1 MNDEIN
7 SAYERLVAAVRIFN
21 EIWPTLVVDGVIWR
35 IPLLTEQRTPSR
47 INVQLVTGAAAI
59 KAAVDAFREFERDL
73 GQAPGTVLRLP
84 GYFVL
89 SGSVLDEGRAVNRC
103 KSELMDAIEAERV
116 FRNVAVSRRSH
127 IMRQALG
134 KNFSP
139 NQLKR
144 AIQVFDAAPRQITFT
159 WAGHTSGKERVT
171 VAHARELLL
180 EEAHEVSMATGEPVE
195 NSPQWVDLRSIANMA
210 ETDLLDVP
218 KQIAPH
224 PRAMLWFSES
234 SRYDAMLHA
243 NLPFFVL
250 DGQSVARVVS
260 LKNFDRDQRSARR
273 LDMKQRT
280 PALPGGRF
288 FVAAAEVQ
296 CADQKSDAVDAV
308 TSTYRESIKTKPAD
322 QGSP

>member
-1 MNDEIN
+1 MNDTIIA
-7 SAYERLVAAVRIFN
+7 AYERLVATVKAFN
-21 EIWPTLVVDGVIWR
+21 ERWPALVVDGVIWR
-35 IPLLTEQRTPSR
+35 IPLLTEQRTPSQ
-47 INVQLVTGAAAI
+47 INVQIVTGADAI
-59 KAAVDAFREFERDL
+59 KAAVEAFREFERDL

-89 SGSVLDEGRAVNRC
+89 SGSVLAEGRAVNRC
-103 KSELMDAIEAERV
+103 KSELVDAIEAERV
-116 FRNVAVSRRSH
+116 LRNVAVSRRSH

-134 KNFSP
+134 QNFSL

-144 AIQVFDAAPRQITFT
+144 AVQVFDAAPRQITFT

-180 EEAHEVSMATGEPVE
+180 VEAHERSIATGEPVE
-195 NSPQWVDLRSIANMA
+195 SSPQWIDLHSIANMA

-250 DGQSVARVVS
+250 GGQSAARVVS
-260 LKNFDRDQRSARR
+260 LKNFDRDARSAKR
-273 LDMKQRT
+273 LDIKQRT

-288 FVAAAEVQ
+288 FVASAE
-296 CADQKSDAVDAV
+296 DEDPDLKSDAEATVI
-308 TSTYRESIKTKPAD
+308 STYKESIRSNPEN
-322 QGSP
+322 

>member
-1 MNDEIN
+1 MNDTIIA
-7 SAYERLVAAVRIFN
+7 AYERLVATVKAFN
-21 EIWPTLVVDGVIWR
+21 ERWPALVVDGVIWR

-47 INVQLVTGAAAI
+47 INVQIVTGAEAI
-59 KAAVDAFREFERDL
+59 KAAIEAFREFERDL

-103 KSELMDAIEAERV
+103 KSELVDAIEAERV
-116 FRNVAVSRRSH
+116 LRNVAVSRRSH

-134 KNFSP
+134 KNFSL

-144 AIQVFDAAPRQITFT
+144 AVQVFDAAPRQITFT

-171 VAHARELLL
+171 VAQARELLL
-180 EEAHEVSMATGEPVE
+180 VEAHERSIATGEPVE
-195 NSPQWVDLRSIANMA
+195 SSPQWIDLRSIANMA

-250 DGQSVARVVS
+250 DGQSAARVVS
-260 LKNFDRDQRSARR
+260 LKNFDRDVRSARR
-273 LDMKQRT
+273 LDIKQRT

-288 FVAAAEVQ
+288 FVASAEDE
-296 CADQKSDAVDAV
+296 CADPESATDGAV
-308 TSTYRESIKTKPAD
+308 TSTYRESIRPKPD
-322 QGSP
+322 DEKL

>member
-1 MNDEIN
+1 MNDTIIA
-7 SAYERLVAAVRIFN
+7 AYERLVATVRAFN
-21 EIWPTLVVDGVIWR
+21 DRWPSLVVDGMIWR

-47 INVQLVTGAAAI
+47 INVQIVTGADAI
-59 KAAVDAFREFERDL
+59 KAAVKVFREFERDL

-84 GYFVL
+84 GYFVI
-89 SGSVLDEGRAVNRC
+89 SGSLLDEGRAVNRC
-103 KSELMDAIEAERV
+103 KSELVDAIEAERV
-116 FRNVAVSRRSH
+116 LRNVAVSRRSH

-134 KNFSP
+134 KNFSL

-180 EEAHEVSMATGEPVE
+180 EKAHERSMATGEPVE
-195 NSPQWVDLRSIANMA
+195 SSPQWIDLRSIANMA

-224 PRAMLWFSES
+224 PRAMLWFSER

-250 DGQSVARVVS
+250 DGHSAARVVP
-260 LKNFDRDQRSARR
+260 LKNFDRDVRSARR

-280 PALPGGRF
+280 PALLGGRF
-288 FVAAAEVQ
+288 YVSSAEDEAADTKCGVE
-296 CADQKSDAVDAV
+296 SAV
-308 TSTYRESIKTKPAD
+308 TSTYRESIRSSLLNEKP
-322 QGSP
+322 

>member
-1 MNDEIN
+1 MTQSIVL
-7 SAYERLVAAVRIFN
+7 AFERLTAAVTALN
-21 EIWPTLVVDGVIWR
+21 AKWPSLVVAGRAWR
-35 IPLLTEQRTPSR
+35 IPLLSEQKTPSN
-47 INVQLVTGAAAI
+47 IAVQSITGMEAITAAI
-59 KAAVDAFREFERDL
+59 TAFGEFERDL
-73 GQAPGTVLRLP
+73 GQAPGTVMRLP

-89 SGSVLDEGRAVNRC
+89 SGSVLEEGRAVNRC
-103 KSELMDAIEAERV
+103 KTALMEAIEAEREL
-116 FRNVAVSRRSH
+116 RNVAVSRRSH

-134 KNFSP
+134 KNFSL

-144 AIQVFDAAPRQITFT
+144 AIQVFDAAPRPITFT

-180 EEAHEVSMATGEPVE
+180 EEAHERSMATGEPVE
-195 NSPQWVDLRSIANMA
+195 SSPQWVDLRSIANMA

-260 LKNFDRDQRSARR
+260 LKNFDRDLRSARR
-273 LDMKQRT
+273 FDMKQRT

-288 FVAAAEVQ
+288 FVAAPEDE
-296 CADQKSDAVDAV
+296 CGDPKSDAVDAV
-308 TSTYRESIKTKPAD
+308 TSTYRESIRTKPAD
-322 QGSP
+322 